1 MRRVSKLFLYSTI
14 FSLAIII
21 LACQDYRDIEPLST
35 TGTVYLTVDENFEPA
50 MNELIN
56 EFTRLNKNAK
66 VEVNYV
72 PTKNAVAELVN
83 NQTNLI
89 VITRPFDEEESSI
102 IKEHNISIDSHQVAV
117 DAVAFIVNPKNPIS
131 RISSEELKKI
141 FTGEYTSWTQIISQD
156 EEQNR
161 EVASVMTNNLNRI
174 KPFIQRRNSSVY
186 DFVQNRILDGADFY
200 DRAIV
205 CTTSAQMLD
214 EIRKNENAIGITNLT
229 WLGIGKQDILD
240 STVKPLRISV
250 VNEAGA
256 QRDYVQ
262 LHQGLV
268 FNGKYP
274 YNRVVYIYTTF
285 KGVGI
290 ETGFITFMIQTPGQQ
305 VLLNHGVVP
314 ATQPIRTIQLN

>member
-1 MRRVSKLFLYSTI
+1 MKTAIKIIHKITI
-14 FSLAIII
+14 FSLAIFIY
-21 LACQDYRDIEPLST
+21 ACQDYRDIEPLST
-35 TGTVYLTVDENFEPA
+35 TGTVHLSVDENFEPA
-50 MNELIN
+50 MNELIK
-56 EFTRLNKNAK
+56 EFTRLNIKAE

-102 IKEHNISIDSHQVAV
+102 IKEHNISIDSHKVAV
-117 DAVAFIVNPKNPIS
+117 DAIAFIVNPKNPMS

-141 FTGEYTSWTQIISQD
+141 FTGEYTSWTQINSQV

-161 EVASVMTNNLNRI
+161 EVARTMTNNLNRI
-174 KPFIQRRNSSVY
+174 KTFIQRRNSGTY
-186 DFVQNRILDGADFY
+186 DYVKKNILDGADFY
-200 DRAIV
+200 DRAVV
-205 CTTSAQMLD
+205 CTTSAQMLE
-214 EIRKNENAIGITNLT
+214 EIRNNENAIGITNLT
-229 WLGIGKQDILD
+229 WLGIGNQDVLD
-240 STVKPLRISV
+240 STVKPLRISS
-250 VNEAGA
+250 VNQAGA

-268 FNGKYP
+268 FNGSYP
-274 YNRVVYIYTTF
+274 FNRVVYIYTTF

-290 ETGFITFMIQTPGQQ
+290 ETGFISFMIQSPGQQ